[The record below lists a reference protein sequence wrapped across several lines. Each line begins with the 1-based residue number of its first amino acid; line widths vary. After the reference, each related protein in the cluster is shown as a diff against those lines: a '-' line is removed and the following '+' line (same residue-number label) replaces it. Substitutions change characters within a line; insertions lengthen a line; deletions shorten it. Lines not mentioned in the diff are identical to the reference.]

1 MARLF
6 LSSGE
11 NYSTVGAGS
20 NEVFGFAS
28 GAEVVHVAGNGDA
41 IFDATFNQGGDTIYI
56 DGNAADYR
64 VVLDGTSRILLTS
77 LSGASIN
84 IPVGG
89 VGANIIFNDAD
100 RVLKFVGSSAKLGDQ
115 TVTSTAAAVAAG
127 VVEDDQYLLLQVNR
141 DNLVGGAGDD
151 TFDGGIAQNNNGE
164 QANTLGTGDRLDGQ
178 GGDNDTLI
186 GTIQDAS
193 PLNDTPS
200 SSIAPIIRDVEDIQL
215 TAFQAWDGL
224 DENVDDDG
232 LGIATG
238 VGVNAKSIFGVE
250 RLGSFHSDTSMTYFN
265 VNTLLDDSD
274 LGDEDGARRTS
285 DITIRMERTG
295 PASPLNDVADFTV
308 LFDNDYLLRAP
319 NTAAGATIRIQ
330 MMDLDSALTGL
341 DPLLNNP
348 YNSFQFTIGGE
359 LVTLPINLTTSTTY
373 EAVAAGF
380 QAALDANPLTAGKV
394 NAVLG
399 PVFSANDTDSDPGGS
414 ANGIEILLVNDGPEI
429 LTPIRFNADDGVPTD
444 LDFHLQTFQG
454 EATETNELITSIIE
468 LEKVGNLGD
477 GGYLTVGGMAVVGSD
492 HYYDSLLENTW
503 QYGAIP
509 RPGVEKFI
517 VHVEGVHNSV
527 VDESSSLA
535 GLQSTHNA
543 LQWVVIDNPGST
555 ADLTIGNS
563 QTHDITGVNG
573 ATAWVDNKGEVHGVW
588 SDAVDVSSGRNNA
601 VKDVLVFDASE
612 FTAKSTV
619 WAIMTDEMVDKYTY
633 LADFQA
639 NPRVDNTQGSTGIE
653 ADYEF
658 GSGDNTFNLNI
669 SKGNA
674 AFLGNATRE
683 DFELNIET
691 NGGNDL
697 VQLQIGD
704 GSDEPRRGNEDLAA
718 DWYNNHAINAFGY
731 VGGTQIGNDRYED
744 MQIIVSTSGGQD
756 KIETWGATTVY
767 IKPGSEDD
775 VVFTDNSGEYAKFN
789 EGHATWVFNSND
801 RNVNDL
807 QSQTRVEATKI
818 ANLGVSV
825 TFQDIEVRVPVNVG
839 TTNSNTGA
847 TITDL
852 TIVQAI
858 KDAINNDPVL
868 SDVLVALDG
877 PGRTLIV
884 MSKIDGYHTSDDL
897 TLNLFDTAPLSTQQ
911 TNAGATLFSTWLAN
925 PANATAAAS
934 FDWVANLDGTYS
946 PIDGQVD
953 GAERWDSQFG
963 RDGHTLHGVDSDNTN
978 NNVVDASLGND
989 TIVLSSF
996 GDGLFLNEVDADPNT
1011 FDQIHGGEGYRGEG
1025 FGSVETID
1033 IDGLF
1038 GDDVILNFTAAIG
1051 AEGSNEV
1058 QVFSFSGEANDD
1070 GDASVTIDDG
1080 NGGFE
1085 TFTVTV
1091 DADETDDTNPTTG
1104 AEVAA
1109 ALAEQINDY
1118 FDDGNPTTIPAITAA
1133 VIGGQVTLTYN
1144 EPSYNAI
1151 EVECDVNPE
1160 DPTEEVQTLVLSAPG
1175 AVAAGTMT
1183 VTFGSVSVT
1192 IDIGTPTTDTPAE
1205 IAAAIAAAF
1214 DDSDFDPSN
1223 LVSVVYPADADGA
1236 GPALITPET
1245 VQLTWNPGDQNVSP
1259 MVVEI
1264 DQPNPIPGSTFSLDY
1279 DVNTLTD
1286 GFDFGLD
1293 CDHDTLQQGLPPVGG
1308 WDIFD
1313 LTTVMGPAV
1322 PANFINELAAHT
1334 DEPDGGLFNEP
1345 GDISFATLNG
1355 GTVAIIDT
1363 VVQSDYAFTGT
1374 PIDETARILQIAR
1387 DTDVAASPAGTGTL
1401 HSVVITVDAD
1411 NKGTFYHIANGA
1423 LAKDVTVTRLGSAEL
1438 GEYDSAI
1445 KDAIGDWNQMTI
1457 ANFTP
1462 LTAETIV
1469 DTFLVA

>member
-6 LSSGE
+6 LTSGQ
-11 NYSTVGAGS
+11 SFGTIGAGDAT
-20 NEVFGFAS
+20 EVFGFAS
-28 GAEVVHVAGNGDA
+28 GAETVTVAGNGDA
-41 IFDATFNQGGDTIYI
+41 IFDATFNQGGDTIVI
-56 DGNAADYR
+56 NGNAGDYK

-89 VGANIIFNDAD
+89 VGADIVFNDAT
-100 RVLKFVGSSAKLGDQ
+100 RELKFVGSSAQLGDQ
-115 TVTSTAAAVAAG
+115 VVTSTVADVADG
-127 VVEDDQYLLLQVNR
+127 TGGGGSGGEGEVILLEVSR
-141 DNLVGGAGDD
+141 DNLNGTAGDD
-151 TFDGGIAQNNNGE
+151 VFDGGIAQNNNGE
-164 QANTLGTGDRLDGQ
+164 QSNTLGTGDRLHGQ
-178 GGDNDTLI
+178 GGDDALI

-215 TAFQAWDGL
+215 TAFQAWDGV
-224 DENVDDDG
+224 DENTEYDG

-250 RLGSFHSDTSMTYFN
+250 RLGSFHSDTSMTYYN
-265 VNTLLDDSD
+265 VNTLLDNSD
-274 LGDEDGARRTS
+274 LGDEEGARRTS

-330 MMDLDSALTGL
+330 MMDLDSALNGL

-359 LVTLPINLTTSTTY
+359 LVTLPINLTTGTTY
-373 EAVAAGF
+373 EAVRADF
-380 QAALDANPLTAGKV
+380 QAALNANPLTAGKV
-394 NAVLG
+394 TAVLG
-399 PVFSANDTDSDPGGS
+399 PVFTANDTDSDPGGS
-414 ANGIEILLVNDGPEI
+414 ANGIEILLINDGPEI

-454 EATETNELITSIIE
+454 EATETSELITSIIE

-543 LQWVVIDNPGST
+543 LQWVEIDNPGST

-573 ATAWVDNKGEVHGVW
+573 ATYGHHGSVW
-588 SDAVDVSSGRNNA
+588 SDAFDVSSGRNNA

-633 LADFQA
+633 LADFQS

-669 SKGNA
+669 SKSNA

-697 VQLQIGD
+697 VQLQIGN
-704 GSDEPRRGNEDLAA
+704 GSDSNYRDKGNITS

-731 VGGTQIGNDRYED
+731 VGGVSQPDTQIGNDRYKD
-744 MQIIVSTSGGQD
+744 MQIIISTSAGED

-767 IKPGSEDD
+767 IKPGTEHD
-775 VVFTDNSGEYAKFN
+775 VVFTDNSGELVKFN

-801 RNVNDL
+801 RNVNNL

-818 ANLGVSV
+818 ANLGVTI

-839 TTNSNTGA
+839 TTNTNAGA

-877 PGRTLIV
+877 PGRTLLV
-884 MSKIDGYHTSDDL
+884 LSKIDGYHVSSDL
-897 TLNLFDTAPLSTQQ
+897 TLNLFDTGVLSAQQ
-911 TNAGATLFSTWLAN
+911 IGAGAQLFSTWLAD
-925 PANATAAAS
+925 PVNATAAAS
-934 FDWVANLDGTYS
+934 WDWVANLDGTYS
-946 PIDGQVD
+946 PIDGQLD
-953 GAERWDSQFG
+953 GEQRWDWQFAK
-963 RDGHTLHGVDSDNTN
+963 DDCTLHGIDSDNTN

-996 GDGLFLNEVDADPNT
+996 GDGLFLEAIEVDNQTIEAIN
-1011 FDQIHGGEGYRGEG
+1011 GGEGYRGEG

-1033 IDGLF
+1033 INGLF
-1038 GDDVILNFTAAIG
+1038 GEDVILNFTAAIG
-1051 AEGSNEV
+1051 AEGTNEI
-1058 QVFSFSGEANDD
+1058 Q
-1070 GDASVTIDDG
+1070 
-1080 NGGFE
+1080 
-1085 TFTVTV
+1085 TVTYTGSAV
-1091 DADETDDTNPTTG
+1091 AGGTAYLDIPGLSIYLNTPLDGAAGGAPTTG
-1104 AEVAA
+1104 AEIAA
-1109 ALAEQINDY
+1109 EFARQINDP
-1118 FDDGNPTTIPAITAA
+1118 DNNPLTPSPYPGVTASAAGGVLTLNYTSIGTNYSQATGSITPAI
-1133 VIGGQVTLTYN
+1133 
-1144 EPSYNAI
+1144 
-1151 EVECDVNPE
+1151 
-1160 DPTEEVQTLVLSAPG
+1160 PTQEVQTIQFSTAGDGP
-1175 AVAAGTMT
+1175 VAAGTMT
-1183 VTFGSVSVT
+1183 VTFGTVAVT
-1192 IDIGTPTTDTPAE
+1192 IDLGGTAADTNE
-1205 IAAAIAAAF
+1205 EVAALIAAAF
-1214 DDSDFDPSN
+1214 NGANGNDPTD
-1223 LVSVVYPADADGA
+1223 LVSVNYTANTDIV
-1236 GPALITPET
+1236 E
-1245 VQLTWNPGDQNVSP
+1245 LTWNPGDQNISP

-1264 DQPNPIPGSTFSLDY
+1264 EQPAPIPGSTFSLDY
-1279 DVNTLTD
+1279 DVNTIND
-1286 GFDFGLD
+1286 GVDYGLD
-1293 CDHDTLQQGLPPVGG
+1293 VDWNTIQPGLPPIGG

-1313 LTTVMGPAV
+1313 LTTVMGPAL
-1322 PANFINELAAHT
+1322 PENFINELAAHT
-1334 DEPDGGLFNEP
+1334 VEDDGAVFDEP

-1363 VVQSDYAFTGT
+1363 VVQSDYAFVGT
-1374 PIDETARILQIAR
+1374 PADETARILQIAR
-1387 DTDVAASPAGTGTL
+1387 DTDVAGHIGGTL

-1411 NKGTFYHIANGA
+1411 NKGTFYHVANGG
-1423 LAKDVTVTRLGSAEL
+1423 LASDVTVTRLGSAEL
-1438 GEYDSAI
+1438 GEYDSII
-1445 KDAIGDWNQMTI
+1445 KDAIGDWNLMTI

-1462 LTAETIV
+1462 LTAETII
-1469 DTFLVA
+1469 DTFNVA